1 MRHIIAASLLLT
13 SLPLAAETGKPPE
26 RYATTTVFGE
36 DACPTPKGDEIIVC
50 ARLPESER
58 YRIPKHLRKKKRE
71 DSGPSASWASRV
83 RTLEDAQR
91 FTRPGSC
98 TAIGAFG
105 QTGCTQAMIN
115 QWFEDRQRARA
126 EKGEY

>member
-1 MRHIIAASLLLT
+1 MRHILALGLILT
-13 SLPLAAETGKPPE
+13 ALPVAAETGKPPE
-26 RYATTTVFGE
+26 RYATTTVFGD
-36 DACPTPKGDEIIVC
+36 DACPTPKGDEIVVC

-115 QWFEDRQRARA
+115 QWFEDRLRAKA